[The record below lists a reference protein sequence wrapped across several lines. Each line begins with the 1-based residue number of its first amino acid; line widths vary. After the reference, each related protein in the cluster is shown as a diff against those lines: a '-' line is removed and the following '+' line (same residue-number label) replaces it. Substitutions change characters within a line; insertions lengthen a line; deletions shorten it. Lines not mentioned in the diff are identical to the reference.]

1 MDKVVI
7 LTGINGGIGR
17 AICTDLQKEGYK
29 ILGIDQQ
36 ASCNLECQYIQLD
49 LEKLAVSSKEREDLE
64 LKLKSVLQGK
74 LLKGLVNNAA
84 VQIIGGVDD
93 LALEDFAK
101 TLNVNVVAP
110 FALSK
115 ICLPHLE
122 NSKGNIINI
131 GSIHSYLTKEKFV
144 GYATSK
150 GAIETLTKAMAVD
163 IGSRVQINGVQPG
176 AVATDMLLDGFKDN
190 PEALSKLKFYHPT
203 HDIAAP
209 HEIAATIVF
218 LLSGKC
224 PFMNGSIVQINGG
237 IGSRLHDPC

>member
-1 MDKVVI
+1 MDNMVI
-7 LTGINGGIGR
+7 VTGINGGIGR
-17 AICTDLQKEGYK
+17 VICAELLKEGYK
-29 ILGIDQQ
+29 VLGIDQR

-49 LEKLAVSSKEREDLE
+49 LEKLATSSKELKALELE
-64 LKLKSVLQGK
+64 LKSILQNK
-74 LLKGLVNNAA
+74 LLKGLINNAA
-84 VQIIGGVDD
+84 VQILGGVDD
-93 LALEDFAK
+93 LAVEDFTKA
-101 TLNVNVVAP
+101 LNVNVVAP

-115 ICLPHLE
+115 ICLPYLE

-163 IGSRVQINGVQPG
+163 IGRRVQVNGVQPA
-176 AVATDMLLDGFKDN
+176 AVATDMLLDSFKDS
-190 PEALSKLKFYHPT
+190 PEALSKLKSYHPT

-209 HEIAATIVF
+209 HEIAAIIVF
-218 LLSGKC
+218 LLSEKC